1 MLLDNLLANLDSCG
15 ITYALS
21 RSHPYHRRGKRIK
34 DIHGAWDRA
43 CREAG
48 LSGKISHD
56 FRRTAVRNLV
66 RTGVT
71 ERVTMAITGRKT
83 RDIFDRY
90 DIVSEKD
97 SS

>member
-21 RSHPYHRRGKRIK
+21 RSHLYHRRGKRIK
-34 DIHGAWDRA
+34 DIRGAWDRA

-48 LSGKISHD
+48 LSGKIPHD

-71 ERVTMAITGRKT
+71 KRVAMAITGRKT